1 MTHAVG
7 VASLWDNV
15 GPMAAIP
22 SAIGSLVDLVP
33 LGPAWAQGVVE
44 ASAINIHKPCVVQKN
59 LATAVSLMEAME
71 NLNLFILIYILV
83 Y

>member
-1 MTHAVG
+1 MG

-22 SAIGSLVDLVP
+22 SAIGSLVV
-33 LGPAWAQGVVE
+33 GPAWAQGVVE
-44 ASAINIHKPCVVQKN
+44 ASATNIHKPCVVQKN

-71 NLNLFILIYILV
+71 NLNLFIL
-83 Y
+83 